1 MAKISRIAKKH
12 IIASIFLLIVVVLF
26 FVLTFSSFGYRAFE
40 KNYGFD
46 PMNSKLFYSA
56 ENIESGL
63 SGLPTE
69 AVSNLKLLNG
79 LYAIYIVAV
88 MIVVIIVFTILIEN
102 LNFKWFLALP
112 IPCVALLLGLT
123 NFFVFVAILN
133 KLPENGGFL
142 YSFASSINICNIVFW
157 IITIVLFAVM
167 LVLCIINNRRKENA
181 QLNDEEEI
189 IDSNI
194 DTIDIDEEPVDN
206 IEESI
211 DTELIDN

>member
-1 MAKISRIAKKH
+1 MIRIPRIAKKH
-12 IIASIFLLIVVVLF
+12 IIASFFLLVVVVLF

-56 ENIESGL
+56 EDIEVGL

-79 LYAIYIVAV
+79 LYAIYITAV

-102 LNFKWFLALP
+102 LSFKWFLALP

-142 YSFASSINICNIVFW
+142 YPFASGINTCNLVFW

-167 LVLCIINNRRKENA
+167 LILGIIKNRRKEKA
-181 QLNDEEEI
+181 QLNDDEI
-189 IDSNI
+189 LDSNI
-194 DTIDIDEEPVDN
+194 DTIDNDEGSIDNLEET
-206 IEESI
+206 I
-211 DTELIDN
+211 DTESIEN